1 MAQLLSNLTCF
12 VVELSVCDG
21 MFEMRVF
28 WRMNWPRDPPNA
40 EKQTHVKVQRLENK
54 RLLLAQVG
62 TQVRQTIQTY
72 INYDVLKK
80 NGG

>member
-28 WRMNWPRDPPNA
+28 CRVNLPCDSPNA
-40 EKQTHVKVQRLENK
+40 EKQTDVEAQRLEK
-54 RLLLAQVG
+54 EGLSLASVG
-62 TQVRQTIQTY
+62 TQERQRTVSSTSMT
-72 INYDVLKK
+72 N
-80 NGG
+80 